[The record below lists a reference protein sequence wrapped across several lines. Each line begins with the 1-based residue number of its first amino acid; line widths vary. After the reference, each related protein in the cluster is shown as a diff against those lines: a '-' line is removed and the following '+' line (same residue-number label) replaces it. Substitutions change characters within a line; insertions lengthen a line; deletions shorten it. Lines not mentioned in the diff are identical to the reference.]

1 MVPLSVFQC
10 GVSYLGSEKSFE
22 HDLQLFLKFFRK
34 EGLNGCSLHISKALF
49 ALTFSISLSQSSHF
63 LNLNF
68 ELVEFRSNGHPP
80 PGLELPSAA
89 ISVVG
94 RWSYLSLSLWLGI
107 QQVPKQVTSIA
118 WERARCSMRLTI
130 HGRVHTLSIR
140 THEPPGTFGVVNYHN
155 YGEGERE
162 YNNYGEFGCEPRA
175 QADRAEYALDN
186 PPISGKIG
194 DDTFEFTIR
203 KVVISPKP
211 IYYDE
216 DSGHEDDD
224 DEYDPDYY
232 IPGWKCNYSNETRAS
247 LALKDPKLPLDDDR
261 YNGPIA
267 VTERVQL
274 PGEKEQGP
282 RECVAKIYDAA
293 YYLISLDDTFVRN
306 PAGDGLPP
314 DCATP
319 G

>member
-1 MVPLSVFQC
+1 M
-10 GVSYLGSEKSFE
+10 
-22 HDLQLFLKFFRK
+22 
-34 EGLNGCSLHISKALF
+34 
-49 ALTFSISLSQSSHF
+49 
-63 LNLNF
+63 
-68 ELVEFRSNGHPP
+68 
-80 PGLELPSAA
+80 
-89 ISVVG
+89 
-94 RWSYLSLSLWLGI
+94 
-107 QQVPKQVTSIA
+107 
-118 WERARCSMRLTI
+118 
-130 HGRVHTLSIR
+130 
-140 THEPPGTFGVVNYHN
+140 
-155 YGEGERE
+155 
-162 YNNYGEFGCEPRA
+162 
-175 QADRAEYALDN
+175 EYALDN

-194 DDTFEFTIR
+194 DETFEFTIR

-224 DEYDPDYY
+224 DDMEDDKKDNKEDNTEDDEYDPDYY
-232 IPGWKCNYSNETRAS
+232 IPGWTCNYSNETRAS